1 MVYDISG
8 VSISHVFDLEGKPI
22 ASAYNIDGSLLTGSA
37 GRYATFS
44 VLADS
49 YGAIANGVT
58 PETNAVYYP
67 ADGNDVTEVSQMWWA
82 LFAESYGCELL
93 MNNAYSGSRV
103 ANDASWYAGIE
114 QCYIG
119 RSENLGDPGL
129 IFILGGTNDVW
140 NGIPLGE
147 YVYSD
152 WTDDNKAEFRGA
164 LAYLLSS
171 LQQRHDA
178 KIIVLCNTLALKTN
192 ATTWPTQY
200 QYYESMH
207 TVCDHYGV
215 DCVDISPEA
224 VGNHPTAHGM
234 KQIRTKIM
242 KHLGEEPTIIKEMSL
257 SLATPINATWN
268 PSLNA
273 SVTDAITQG
282 KLYKVDMTVDAIGS
296 ADAYVLVSVTGTT
309 TVNFANFSAYAG
321 QTGDMS
327 MVVEASNYAES
338 DAPTI
343 QISVSGTTRTAT
355 ISKFKIY
362 EVEY

>member
-1 MVYDISG
+1 MIYDISG
-8 VSISHVFDLEGKPI
+8 ESISRVFDLESKSTE
-22 ASAYNIDGSLLTGSA
+22 SAYNIDGILLTGSA

-49 YGAIANGVT
+49 YGAIANGVN

-67 ADGNDVTEVSQMWWA
+67 VDGNDVTEVSQMWWA
-82 LFAESYGCELL
+82 LFAESYGCGLL

-103 ANDASWYAGIE
+103 ANDASWHAGIE
-114 QCYIG
+114 QCYIA
-119 RSENLGDPGL
+119 RSENLGDPDL

-140 NGIPLGE
+140 NSIPLGE

-164 LAYLLSS
+164 LAFLLNSMR
-171 LQQRHDA
+171 QRYNA

-215 DCVDISPEA
+215 DCVDIYPEA

-234 KQIRTKIM
+234 NQINTAIM
-242 KHLGEEPTIIKEMSL
+242 KHLGEEPKVVKEMPL
-257 SLATPINATWN
+257 TLTMPIKATWN
-268 PSLNA
+268 PSSNA
-273 SVTDAITQG
+273 SVTDAITKG

-296 ADAYVLVSVTGTT
+296 EDAYVLVSVVGTITG
-309 TVNFANFSAYAG
+309 NFANFSDYAG
-321 QTGDMS
+321 QTGNMS
-327 MVVEASNYAES
+327 MIVEAESYAVS

-343 QISVSGTTRTAT
+343 RVSVNGTTRTAT